1 MADDVVQFLMFF
13 LALAGTAGILVGM
26 VVLGLELKFD
36 TMPRKRAALLG
47 FGGAAALFVAV
58 AIFLATS
65 EPTRGSM
72 GSTSSSRSESNADHR
87 FGWLDRLPVRT
98 GSVCGE
104 VG

>member
-1 MADDVVQFLMFF
+1 MAEDVVQFLMFF

-26 VVLGLELKFD
+26 VVLGLELEFD

-47 FGGAAALFVAV
+47 FSGAAALFLAV

-72 GSTSSSRSESNADHR
+72 GRTSSSRSESNVDHR
-87 FGWLDRLPVRT
+87 FGWLDRLPIT
-98 GSVCGE
+98 IGAE